1 MPATAELAPPQLV
14 FGRDKVILYWAEL
27 QWSRLTWE
35 TENDAFQ
42 PARAVGIVWN
52 GDVIGTCLS
61 HALPFPRSDE
71 VILITT
77 HPRWTRRLVIS
88 AADGGRLFS
97 ISGAS

>member
-1 MPATAELAPPQLV
+1 MQALSAGLGQEVPATAELAPPQLV

-61 HALPFPRSDE
+61 HALPFRDRRGHPDHDASALDEAPRNF
-71 VILITT
+71 
-77 HPRWTRRLVIS
+77 
-88 AADGGRLFS
+88 GG
-97 ISGAS
+97 